1 MKYLKMQVLIFG
13 LSFSDTATA
22 FSLSCIFSAQQQL
35 SVPMK
40 VFLKPKCAKIVDG
53 QYLCS

>member
-13 LSFSDTATA
+13 LSFSDTA

-40 VFLKPKCAKIVDG
+40 VF
-53 QYLCS
+53 S